1 MIKHL
6 KTIGC
11 EERGAS
17 ALEFALVAPAFI
29 SLLVGI
35 SQLGI
40 FFLANAGLHNALAEG
55 ARYATLYPRPNETQI
70 KAKINA
76 SRFGL
81 NPANV
86 TLSPLVYGT
95 ANSSPYADM
104 TMSYRLQLNFIFI
117 DTDPIMLTKSRR
129 VYLPP
134 TLS

>member
-1 MIKHL
+1 MKRFNR
-6 KTIGC
+6 IGR

-29 SLLVGI
+29 FLLVGI

-40 FFLANAGLHNALAEG
+40 FFFANAGLNNALAEG
-55 ARYATLYPRPNETQI
+55 ARFATLYPRPNETQI
-70 KAKINA
+70 KARINA

-81 NPANV
+81 NPNNV
-86 TLSPLVYGT
+86 TVSPLVYGT

-104 TMSYRLQLNFIFI
+104 SMSYTLQLNFIFI
-117 DTDPIMLTKSRR
+117 ETDPITLTKSRR
-129 VYLPP
+129 VYLQP